1 MQPEKYLLS
10 LQKFGIKLGLERISS
25 LLESLENPQLKFK
38 SIHIAGTNGKGSTAA
53 MTASILKEAGYKV
66 GLFTSPHLIEVRERI
81 NINGKDI
88 SRKEFSEGI
97 RRIKKAEEE
106 IGRERRD
113 ERGKKAAP
121 TYFEALTAVA
131 FWYFA
136 KKKVDYAV
144 VEVGMGGRFD
154 STNVITPLVS
164 VITNIDYDHTHYLGK
179 TLGKIAFEKAG
190 IVKPGVPVVTAEN
203 KKEPLGV
210 IKKIAQEKNAPA
222 FEVRG
227 WVKGDDAG
235 MDVGIKKLGKYQQLN
250 AACAVAAIRLA
261 RIKISRKSIKQGL
274 AKFHWPGRFQILTN
288 HDSRTTSHKIIIDGA
303 HNPAGI
309 RALKVTIKEQ
319 GIKGPFVLVVGMQ
332 DYKAVA
338 EMVKE
343 LSTLKGTVIITRS
356 SHPQAMS
363 VNKLKKKFSRYFDQV
378 IVKEKP
384 QQALKLAGQVKG
396 AKTILVCGSLFLVGD
411 VLLFA

>member
-164 VITNIDYDHTHYLGK
+164 IITNIDYDHIYYLGK
-179 TLGKIAFEKAG
+179 TLAKIAMEKAG
-190 IVKPGVPVVTAEN
+190 IIKPGVPVVTAET
-203 KKEPLGV
+203 KREPLKV
-210 IKKIAQEKNAPA
+210 MNRVADKNKA
-222 FEVRG
+222 
-227 WVKGDDAG
+227 
-235 MDVGIKKLGKYQQLN
+235 KLL
-250 AACAVAAIRLA
+250 
-261 RIKISRKSIKQGL
+261 
-274 AKFHWPGRFQILTN
+274 
-288 HDSRTTSHKIIIDGA
+288 
-303 HNPAGI
+303 
-309 RALKVTIKEQ
+309 
-319 GIKGPFVLVVGMQ
+319 
-332 DYKAVA
+332 
-338 EMVKE
+338 
-343 LSTLKGTVIITRS
+343 
-356 SHPQAMS
+356 
-363 VNKLKKKFSRYFDQV
+363 
-378 IVKEKP
+378 
-384 QQALKLAGQVKG
+384 
-396 AKTILVCGSLFLVGD
+396 
-411 VLLFA
+411 